1 METKKPTPKPGSTT
15 YSSANTALDEIAH
28 YKNGEIIEIDTS
40 DTRIYCVKKG
50 SVQRAVVLPG
60 CNGLGTLLLA
70 KIEPRPEGGYWNPRL
85 AYLHAL
91 RVGINLVFKAVG
103 ETTIQKIT
111 EESLRSKDPGQLVR
125 IISSLLAGHDKQVAE
140 TELLIKHQYE
150 RAEKEAGS
158 ARSANALVE
167 SLQQEQEE
175 APKPAAVTPDQMKRI
190 LEVGQLRQ
198 DLNSTRDRETKL
210 RDELR
215 KLRSQIK
222 SQETRLQLTAIDVR
236 DLNDIRK
243 QLIDQA
249 RWIEQNCPDLPAV
262 QAIQSL
268 ANGPSD
274 DELDALFQEA
284 FERGAETP
292 SQAAAT
298 IAAVSETA
306 AAVVISEAAD
316 GDCADVNDDELLPV
330 NETEGTAELI
340 ELGPADDVQDRQ
352 TIPFGRKEGDPQ
364 PPAVVVP
371 ALPAPPIVLT
381 PVGRVAPQVTQT
393 MDMRAIR
400 EEAAKRPASTIPPPP
415 AEMTPVTEVV
425 QVTRAMDMS
434 EIRRQAA
441 EDINQTQTW
450 DVVTVPSQAPPH
462 ETQGRPWTDSQLDE
476 ATLDYIRQPVDGNLP
491 PTRAKQATLV
501 FENGMPPPPPPLPDK
516 PNKKGG

>member
-1 METKKPTPKPGSTT
+1 METKKPTPKPGPSNH
-15 YSSANTALDEIAH
+15 SSANTALDEITS
-28 YKNGEIIEIDTS
+28 YKNGEIIEVDPS

-70 KIEPRPEGGYWNPRL
+70 KIEPRPDGGYWNPRL
-85 AYLHAL
+85 AYLHAV
-91 RVGINLVFKAVG
+91 RVGINLVLKAVG

-125 IISSLLAGHDKQVAE
+125 IISSLLAGHDREIAE
-140 TELLIKHQYE
+140 TELMIKHQYE

-175 APKPAAVTPDQMKRI
+175 APKPAAVTPDQMKRM
-190 LEVGQLRQ
+190 LEIGQLRQ
-198 DLNSTRDRETKL
+198 ELNSTHDRETKL
-210 RDELR
+210 REELR

-236 DLNDIRK
+236 ELNDIRK

-274 DELDALFQEA
+274 DELDAMFEEA
-284 FERGAETP
+284 FERAAESP
-292 SQAAAT
+292 QQAAA
-298 IAAVSETA
+298 AVSSASKA
-306 AAVVISEAAD
+306 ATAVVISEVAD
-316 GDCADVNDDELLPV
+316 GDCADVDDDELLPIG
-330 NETEGTAELI
+330 EAEEAAELI
-340 ELGPADDVQDRQ
+340 EIGPADDANDRQ

-371 ALPAPPIVLT
+371 ALPAPPIVLA
-381 PVGRVAPQVTQT
+381 PVVRVAPQVTQT

-415 AEMTPVTEVV
+415 IELTPVTEVV

-441 EDINQTQTW
+441 EDQNQTQTW

-476 ATLDYIRQPVDGNLP
+476 ATLDYVRQPADGKP
-491 PTRAKQATLV
+491 PMRPKQQTLICEDGV
-501 FENGMPPPPPPLPDK
+501 PPPPDELLAIL
-516 PNKKGG
+516 KKGG